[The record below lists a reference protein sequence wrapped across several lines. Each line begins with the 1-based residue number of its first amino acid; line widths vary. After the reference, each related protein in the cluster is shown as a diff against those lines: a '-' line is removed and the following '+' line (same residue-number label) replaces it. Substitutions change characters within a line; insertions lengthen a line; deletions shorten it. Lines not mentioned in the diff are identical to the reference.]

1 MLDSTTQPMQ
11 VPQENQE
18 MVFDVDSLMT
28 VLQDIADPRAARGV
42 RYSLTTL
49 LVLLI
54 LAKLAGEDSMKGISE
69 WVQLRGQKLAKLLNL
84 ARETMPHQ
92 TTYERVLAELD
103 AGEFEY
109 RLGQFFAQQAQQREG
124 KTITISIDG
133 KVLRGTIPLGET
145 QGTHLL
151 AAYVPETGV
160 VLMQLEVTSK
170 ANEIVA
176 APRLLSYLDLS
187 GCVVT
192 GDAMFTQR
200 ELCIQIVQAGGDFV
214 LPVKANQK
222 TLQQVIADAFMPAS
236 VAKGHQAIGLEED
249 FVESTSIGHGRIEKR
264 YITVTSELNDYVE
277 FPHVQQVF
285 RLQRVIQNQATG
297 NLTYQVIFGIT
308 SLAYEQCSPEK
319 LMSIIRS
326 HWHIENRLHY
336 VRDVTFHEDACRIRH
351 TKRQRI
357 LAILNNLVIGLIRC
371 CDQFDFAPQA
381 RRYFDANYDD
391 AFQLLL

>member
-1 MLDSTTQPMQ
+1 MAELTTESL
-11 VPQENQE
+11 VIPQASEGKL
-18 MVFDVDSLMT
+18 FDVGSLVG
-28 VLQDIADPRAARGV
+28 VLHQIKDPRAARGV
-42 RYSLTTL
+42 RYSLVTM

-54 LAKLAGEDSMKGISE
+54 LAKLSGQDGMKGISE
-69 WVQLRGQKLAKLLNL
+69 WVRLRGQHLVKLLNL
-84 ARETMPHQ
+84 SRETMPHQ
-92 TTYERVLAELD
+92 TTYERLLAELD
-103 AGEFEY
+103 EEEVEY
-109 RLGQFFAQQAQQREG
+109 KLGQLFMREQG
-124 KTITISIDG
+124 ESITISIDG

-151 AAYVPETGV
+151 AAYSPEVGV
-160 VLMQLEVTSK
+160 VLTQIEVECK

-176 APRLLSYLDLS
+176 APQLLDYLDLQ

-200 ELCIQIVQAGGDFV
+200 DLCIQIVEAGGHFV

-222 TLQQVIADAFMPAS
+222 TLQQVIADAFMPAT
-236 VAKGHQAIGLEED
+236 VAKGHQPIGLEEC

-264 YITVTSELNDYVE
+264 YLTVTSELQDYLD
-277 FPHVQQVF
+277 FPHVRQVF
-285 RLQRVIQNQATG
+285 RVQRVIQHQASG
-297 NLTYQVIFGIT
+297 KLTYQVVFGIT
-308 SLAYEQCSPEK
+308 SLSREHCPPEK
-319 LMSIIRS
+319 LMAIVRS

-357 LAILNNLVIGLIRC
+357 LAILNNLVIGLIRR
-371 CDQFDFAPQA
+371 CDQFDYVPEA
-381 RRYFDANYDD
+381 RRYFDAHYDE